1 MNESLRMVIVLSL
14 IAILSGGSLALVDN
28 ATRERIAENKV
39 KALNE
44 ALKVLIPTGEEFT
57 KINVPTTGTPVTAF
71 RALQGEKTVGWGFL
85 LSGPGFQDKIE
96 IVAATNPEITELL
109 GIEVL
114 DQKETPGLGAE
125 MSKPFFTE
133 QFIGLSVANEIGYIK
148 NVKPAAGANQVQA
161 LSAATISTEK
171 LLIII
176 NKSIKEIKAS
186 EIVQREEK

>member
-44 ALKVLIPTGEEFT
+44 ALKTLIPKGDKFNQ
-57 KINVPTTGTPVTAF
+57 INIPTTANPITAF
-71 RALQGEKTVGWGFL
+71 QAMAAEETVGWGFL

-96 IVAATNPEITELL
+96 IVAATNREVTELL
-109 GIEVL
+109 GIEIL

-125 MSKPFFTE
+125 MVKPFFKK
-133 QFIGLSVANEIGYIK
+133 QFVGLSVSKDIGYIK
-148 NVKPAAGANQVQA
+148 NVKPDAGSNQVQA

-176 NKSIKEIKAS
+176 NKNIKEIKTS
-186 EIVQREEK
+186 EILQREEQ